1 VISDRTVSGLHVEI
15 YLDSQTRTFY
25 LRNLRQINP
34 PLVDNQQVLQQV
46 VPLKVGSIICLG
58 HVQLKVARV
67 QIEVASQPAPP
78 APLLS
83 DAHNT
88 ALGWSQIIPI
98 VSTGRELRRKAHLVP
113 AMITVI
119 CVVLLFTVVGRP
131 RIFNFLLAFYIG
143 GAAFYFVYQ
152 LCGKRKPWW
161 ALMGSAFVTIV
172 VLLSPI
178 LRLFIIVF
186 RGILPGNV
194 DQAGSGFL
202 PQLVAHFFGAG
213 LLEELLKAIPILIA
227 WQWGQRLASPLREKV
242 GVWEPLDGILLGA
255 ASALGFTWLETL
267 GQYVPNIIQTVSNQ
281 SGVGVGE
288 LTGLQLLIPRILGS
302 VAGHMAYSGYFG
314 YCIGL
319 SVLKPRKRWQIL
331 GAGYLISSGVHAL
344 WNSSA
349 ALGFWALG
357 VTGILAY
364 AMLAAAILKAR
375 QLSPN
380 RNQNFATVV
389 VGFDRKS

>member
-1 VISDRTVSGLHVEI
+1 
-15 YLDSQTRTFY
+15 
-25 LRNLRQINP
+25 
-34 PLVDNQQVLQQV
+34 
-46 VPLKVGSIICLG
+46 
-58 HVQLKVARV
+58 
-67 QIEVASQPAPP
+67 
-78 APLLS
+78 
-83 DAHNT
+83 
-88 ALGWSQIIPI
+88 
-98 VSTGRELRRKAHLVP
+98 
-113 AMITVI
+113 
-119 CVVLLFTVVGRP
+119 
-131 RIFNFLLAFYIG
+131 
-143 GAAFYFVYQ
+143 
-152 LCGKRKPWW
+152 
-161 ALMGSAFVTIV
+161 V